1 MFVPTPDPV
10 GITKNSNHPRVHTC
24 NELATLVDQ
33 LLKDTKTLT
42 LLACLSARSIT
53 QKQISTYAQFLIY
66 VYVKRKALLVQ
77 LEDSVLTVHLG
88 NLSITDL
95 FYIKTLIVGGLSMR
109 GLGLAI
115 VLIATGSD

>member
-1 MFVPTPDPV
+1 MFVCKINNPEANIHLRAIP
-10 GITKNSNHPRVHTC
+10 
-24 NELATLVDQ
+24 
-33 LLKDTKTLT
+33 
-42 LLACLSARSIT
+42 
-53 QKQISTYAQFLIY
+53 LIY
-66 VYVKRKALLVQ
+66 VYAKRKALLVQ